1 MGAMTP
7 RTTGSS
13 RATRN
18 RERPRASHSMDAVIS
33 EAVALTDEGGDSA
46 LTFRALGARLG
57 GGATSIYWY
66 VSNKDELRDKASDY
80 VIGDVLEQTEE
91 FIGDADPIHNLRA
104 MALVAFDAISARP
117 WLADYFMRN
126 TISQPNSL
134 QLYERFGQQVLRLE
148 LTPLQSFHAVSAVL
162 GFVVG
167 SAADIGQQ
175 PPQEVLDGKVS
186 RQEFFE
192 HVVAQWRALD
202 PAEFPFMHHILEEFA
217 EHEDRDQFA
226 AGLDLLLAGLGL
238 QARR

>member
-1 MGAMTP
+1 MSP
-7 RTTGSS
+7 RPT
-13 RATRN
+13 RATRT

-33 EAVALTDEGGDSA
+33 EAVALLDDGGDGA

-80 VIGDVLEQTEE
+80 VIAELLEQTEE
-91 FIGDADPIHNLRA
+91 FTGDADPIDNLRA
-104 MALVAFDAISARP
+104 MAIAAFDAIAARP

-134 QLYERFGQQVLRLE
+134 QLYERFGEQVMRLE
-148 LTPLQSFHAVSAVL
+148 LTSMQRFHAVSAVL

-186 RQEFFE
+186 RREFFE
-192 HVVAQWRALD
+192 RAVEQWRALD
-202 PAEFPFMHHILEEFA
+202 PAEFPFMHDIVDEFA
-217 EHEDRDQFA
+217 GHDDRDQFT
-226 AGLDLLLAGLGL
+226 AGLDLLLAGLRL
-238 QARR
+238 QATS